1 MVLGT
6 DAALSLGMTPHANR
20 ATRAVRCLV
29 PDICA
34 LIASAAG
41 CGGLGA
47 DDPPTVGLASVTSAS
62 LEISHGAGNTNLH
75 FVAEVTLPGGTS
87 CPPPLAPDF
96 AITVNGTPMQLSL
109 LNDSDA
115 ITFTCPSYE
124 LDGFATLPETGGPL
138 DVELTQGGRKA
149 SMTIARSAFPAI
161 GPVALSRT
169 AVSVGESFAVNVAVS
184 GADVGERQQLAV
196 SNDWIASLCDPS
208 GCVPGQGWIGLVPTN
223 AGVRDGGLGFDV
235 VVPDTVP
242 TGTYLLDLHLFQP
255 TILPTI
261 TECSGIPSC
270 MAYNSAE
277 QSWDFGPFVFDV
289 L

>member
-1 MVLGT
+1 MGLGI
-6 DAALSLGMTPHANR
+6 DDALSLGMTPQANR
-20 ATRAVRCLV
+20 ATRARYRFSL
-29 PDICA
+29 IWA

-41 CGGLGA
+41 CGGFGA
-47 DDPPTVGLASVTSAS
+47 DEPPTVGLASLKSAY
-62 LEISHGAGNTNLH
+62 LQISHGAGDTDLL
-75 FVAEVTLPGGTS
+75 FVAEVTLPGGAS

-109 LNDSDA
+109 VDDSDA
-115 ITFTCPSYE
+115 ITFSCPSYE

-138 DVELTQGGRKA
+138 DVELAQGGRKA

-169 AVSVGESFAVNVAVS
+169 AVPVGESFAVSVAVS

-196 SNDWIASLCDPS
+196 SNDWIASLCAPP
-208 GCVPGQGWIGLVPTN
+208 GCVPGEGWIGIVPTN
-223 AGVRDGGLGFDV
+223 AGARDGGLGFDV

-242 TGTYLLDLHLFQP
+242 TGNWLLGLHVFQP
-255 TILPTI
+255 TILSTI
-261 TECSGIPSC
+261 TKCSGIPSC

-277 QSWDFGPFVFDV
+277 QSWDFGPFAFDV